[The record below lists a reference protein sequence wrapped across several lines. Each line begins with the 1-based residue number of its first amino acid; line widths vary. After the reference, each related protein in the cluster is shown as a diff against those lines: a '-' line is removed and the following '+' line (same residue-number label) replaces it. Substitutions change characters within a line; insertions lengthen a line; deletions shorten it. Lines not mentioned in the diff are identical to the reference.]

1 MKTIQMTSLDQIGQV
16 AQEVIDFCKEYNIW
30 VFKGQ
35 MGAGKTTLIKSISR
49 LFGIQDMVSSPTFS
63 IVNEY
68 HNTSGEIFY
77 HFDFYRIEDPEEVL
91 EIGIEEY
98 FYSQNYCWIE
108 WAEKIPDYIPPD
120 FMLIEI
126 SVGEDGIRK
135 IILDKIVN
143 YERHG

>member
-1 MKTIQMTSLDQIGQV
+1 MTALDQIDLV
-16 AQEVIDFCKEYNIW
+16 AKEVIEFSKDYKIW

-35 MGAGKTTLIKSISR
+35 MGAGKTTLIKSISKV
-49 LFGIQDMVSSPTFS
+49 FGIQDVVSSPSFS

-68 HNTSGEIFY
+68 QNNGGEIFY
-77 HFDFYRIEDPEEVL
+77 HFDFYRIEDPQEVL

-98 FYSQNYCWIE
+98 FYSEKYCWIE

-120 FMLIEI
+120 FVLIEL
-126 SVGEDGIRK
+126 SVEEDGSRSIT
-135 IILDKIVN
+135 LDKIVN